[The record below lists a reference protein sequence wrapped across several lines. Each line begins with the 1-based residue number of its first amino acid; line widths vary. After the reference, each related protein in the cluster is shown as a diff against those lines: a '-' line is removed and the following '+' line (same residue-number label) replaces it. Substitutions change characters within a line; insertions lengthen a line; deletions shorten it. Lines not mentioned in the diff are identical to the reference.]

1 MDKASGKLEE
11 VDARIL
17 KDGVVCHCFSP
28 DLTSIS
34 LYFPIKHAI
43 KYLFRNRSGKRRKPL
58 S

>member
-34 LYFPIKHAI
+34 LFPQKNIQ
-43 KYLFRNRSGKRRKPL
+43 
-58 S
+58 